1 MLQTISIDQVKESL
15 DQFNR
20 GHRYMY
26 NTLTSTIKENQSNEA
41 WFIHLLDELRDNV
54 DLFENMNEQ
63 FLDFL
68 QLQIDW
74 IKLSKNVLDT
84 FGVFQITLISCN
96 TKHAQRYLSFLFT
109 IFTIPEISASR
120 LPLHDFAH
128 ETLQHIV
135 LIVPLASTL
144 LCPIAEQ
151 HFPFMTKETN
161 TQIIYVKNLL
171 RSLSYLS
178 IQRLRFL
185 EIILSKLLRSDVHAS
200 RQDIIREE
208 SSNIEAELVFSLEQL
223 DTNDNNTKGMKH
235 DQADKLDCLMLVMF
249 EYITST
255 CIENGTVNYEQ
266 SKSLFRDLLSVFNRI
281 LLPTHDSSHVQFLLF
296 YICSFHTDFSDEFMN
311 NCWRTFV
318 SPSVSMTFRQ
328 ASICYLCS
336 LIARAKYIIIRS
348 VLNITQLMV
357 DWLHAYVSTT
367 ETTSGNSN
375 PNRHLP
381 FYAICQAV
389 LYIFIYRH
397 QEIAR
402 LHDGIDIVL
411 KWRIGRILS
420 SELNPL
426 KYSLPA
432 ITHRFAQLSRNYQIA
447 FCYSIIETN
456 NRYSLPETF
465 ATNDNQN
472 GYLPSNILYSYFPF
486 DPYVL
491 KRSLIYIQSLYN
503 DYKDENDDSNM
514 PKDSDDNDQ
523 QDIDDSDDVL
533 TSMMMSTTPGS
544 SDSLD
549 HLPMTTISTSFKN
562 SRNPPS
568 VLPFGRSPGFRNAI
582 N

>member
-1 MLQTISIDQVKESL
+1 MLQTITIDQVKEAL
-15 DQFNR
+15 NQFNR
-20 GHRYMY
+20 GQKYLY
-26 NTLTSTIKENQSNEA
+26 NTLTTTIKENQTNEG

-54 DLFENMNEQ
+54 DLFENQNEQ

-68 QLQIDW
+68 QVLQIDW
-74 IKLSKNVLDT
+74 MKLSKTVLDT
-84 FGVFQITLISCN
+84 FGAFQINLISCN

-109 IFTIPEISASR
+109 IFTIP
-120 LPLHDFAH
+120 
-128 ETLQHIV
+128 
-135 LIVPLASTL
+135 ASTL
-144 LCPIAEQ
+144 LSPVGEQ
-151 HFPFMTKETN
+151 HFPFMTKDIN
-161 TQIIYVKNLL
+161 VQITYVKNLL
-171 RSLSYLS
+171 RSLSYLP
-178 IQRLRFL
+178 IQRSRFL
-185 EIILSKLLRSDVHAS
+185 EIILSKLLRLDVHAS

-208 SSNIEAELVFSLEQL
+208 NSNIEAELVFSLEQL
-223 DTNDNNTKGMKH
+223 DTNDNNTKGMKL
-235 DQADKLDCLMLVMF
+235 DQADKLDCLMFVMF
-249 EYITST
+249 EYIISI
-255 CIENGTVNYEQ
+255 CIENGTVNYEPA
-266 SKSLFRDLLSVFNRI
+266 KSLFRDLLSIFNKI
-281 LLPTHDSSHVQFLLF
+281 LLPTHDSSHVQFLIF

-311 NCWRTFV
+311 NCWKTFV

-336 LIARAKYIIIRS
+336 LIARAKYISIRS

-357 DWLHAYVSTT
+357 DWLHAYVTTT

-402 LHDGIDIVL
+402 LPDGIEIVL
-411 KWRIGRILS
+411 KWRIGRIIS

-432 ITHRFAQLSRNYQIA
+432 ITHRFAQLARNYQIV

-456 NRYSLPETF
+456 NRYTLPETF
-465 ATNDNQN
+465 SPNDYLN
-472 GYLPSNILYSYFPF
+472 GNLPSNILYSYFPF

-491 KRSLIYIQSLYN
+491 KRSLIFIHSIYN
-503 DYKDENDDSNM
+503 DYRDENDESNI
-514 PKDSDDNDQ
+514 PKDSDDNDRQ
-523 QDIDDSDDVL
+523 EIDDSDDVL

-549 HLPMTTISTSFKN
+549 QLPITTMSTSLKN

-568 VLPFGRSPGFRNAI
+568 ILPFGRSPGFRNAI

>member
-1 MLQTISIDQVKESL
+1 MLQTITIDQVKEAL
-15 DQFNR
+15 NQFNR
-20 GHRYMY
+20 GQKYLY
-26 NTLTSTIKENQSNEA
+26 NTLTTTIKENQTNEG

-54 DLFENMNEQ
+54 DLFENQNEQ

-74 IKLSKNVLDT
+74 MKLSKTVLDT
-84 FGVFQITLISCN
+84 FGAFQINLISCN

-109 IFTIPEISASR
+109 IFTIP
-120 LPLHDFAH
+120 
-128 ETLQHIV
+128 
-135 LIVPLASTL
+135 ASTL
-144 LCPIAEQ
+144 LSPVGEQ
-151 HFPFMTKETN
+151 HFPFMTKDIN
-161 TQIIYVKNLL
+161 VQITYVKNLL
-171 RSLSYLS
+171 RSLSYLP
-178 IQRLRFL
+178 IQRSRFL
-185 EIILSKLLRSDVHAS
+185 EIILSKLLRLDVHAS

-208 SSNIEAELVFSLEQL
+208 NSNIEAELVFSLEQL
-223 DTNDNNTKGMKH
+223 DTNDNNTKGMKL
-235 DQADKLDCLMLVMF
+235 DQADKLDCLMFVMF
-249 EYITST
+249 EYIISI
-255 CIENGTVNYEQ
+255 CIENGTVNYEPA
-266 SKSLFRDLLSVFNRI
+266 KSLFRDLLSIFNKI
-281 LLPTHDSSHVQFLLF
+281 LLPTHDSSHVQFLIF

-311 NCWRTFV
+311 NCWKTFV

-336 LIARAKYIIIRS
+336 LIARAKYISIRS

-357 DWLHAYVSTT
+357 DWLHAYVTTT

-402 LHDGIDIVL
+402 LPDGIEIVL
-411 KWRIGRILS
+411 KWRIGRIIS

-432 ITHRFAQLSRNYQIA
+432 ITHRFAQLARNYQIV

-456 NRYSLPETF
+456 NRYTLPETF
-465 ATNDNQN
+465 SPNDYLN
-472 GYLPSNILYSYFPF
+472 GNLPSNILYSYFPF

-491 KRSLIYIQSLYN
+491 KRSLIFIHSIYN
-503 DYKDENDDSNM
+503 DYRDENDESNI
-514 PKDSDDNDQ
+514 PKDSDDNDRQ
-523 QDIDDSDDVL
+523 EIDDSDDVL

-549 HLPMTTISTSFKN
+549 QLPITTMSTSLKN

-568 VLPFGRSPGFRNAI
+568 ILPFGRSPGFRNAI